1 MVKRIL
7 AASAWLTVGS
17 FCLVQNAIASESFSC
32 NLTKF
37 MEVANDGTF
46 FGPETIEEFLT
57 LELRD
62 EKVFV
67 ESSGPAYS
75 LPLIDKLG
83 TAQFAAKGG
92 IAAMEAI
99 HVWRR
104 LNEEVY
110 EIQSSTNYASSI
122 VIRTGLC
129 VRTG

>member
-37 MEVANDGTF
+37 MEVANDGSF

-67 ESSGPAYS
+67 IEWASIFVTFMISLAISRSLQLKVVSLRWKPFMSG
-75 LPLIDKLG
+75 
-83 TAQFAAKGG
+83 GG
-92 IAAMEAI
+92 
-99 HVWRR
+99 
-104 LNEEVY
+104 
-110 EIQSSTNYASSI
+110 
-122 VIRTGLC
+122 
-129 VRTG
+129 